1 MNALFEAQIEGI
13 STRKDRTV
21 VIRIG
26 SQELPTAVKSNIF
39 DLEQRHLK
47 VYLSDENILPS
58 ILSEIDKTEIRE
70 EDGGKSP
77 SQRLRGVMYRL
88 WQMKGEPGTAE
99 NHYRDQMEIII
110 NHYKEKLS

>member
-13 STRKDRTV
+13 IVRKDRTM

-26 SQELPTAVKSNIF
+26 SQELPTAVKSNIL
-39 DLEQRHLK
+39 DLEHRHLK

-58 ILSEIDKTEIRE
+58 VMDEISKAEIIE
-70 EDGGKSP
+70 EDNGKSQC
-77 SQRLRGVMYRL
+77 QRLRGVLYRL
-88 WQMKGEPGTAE
+88 WEKKGEPGTSE

-110 NHYKEKLS
+110 NHFKSKLD